1 MNFEISNLSLNPSFT
16 IPKQC
21 SALYL
26 KIKFFNFIPPLLG
39 TFQNRP
45 QHSSNNY
52 AKMTGDCVGWLPLSS
67 ILLSRGYDVM
77 KMINLLRG
85 TSWDFLDAIFA
96 KCCFIPLSDKLKLGL
111 CYTSPT
117 LIGSSAKKD
126 MHSIFSGYILVQEIK
141 EKKIVLSI
149 GSAGPGPL

>member
-1 MNFEISNLSLNPSFT
+1 
-16 IPKQC
+16 
-21 SALYL
+21 
-26 KIKFFNFIPPLLG
+26 
-39 TFQNRP
+39 
-45 QHSSNNY
+45 
-52 AKMTGDCVGWLPLSS
+52 MTGDCVGWLPLSS

-117 LIGSSAKKD
+117 LIGSSAKKYAK
-126 MHSIFSGYILVQEIK
+126 HFFLLHFSIGDQR
-141 EKKIVLSI
+141 EKKKN
-149 GSAGPGPL
+149 